1 MEAVHKFLYEF
12 MGSKNDF
19 IIPVYQ
25 RNYDWK
31 EENTK
36 TLFESLLFI
45 LKEDLKEDL
54 EEYFI
59 GAFTV
64 VNERSNKLLLIDGQQ
79 RFTTISLFLL
89 AIHNLLKAGDIQTE
103 KEDLKDEIL
112 DDYLKHPRK
121 KEEYVKLKQVNQDS
135 SAYEGLF
142 EIEKYKNEWK
152 TSNIYKNYNYLKE
165 AILEFCKD
173 EKKDVKLL
181 YEAFKKIKI
190 VNIELFPPKDR
201 PQLVFETINATG
213 KKLSDADLIR
223 NYILMDKTNDQQK
236 ELFENYWTAIEQNT
250 RYEEEKKT
258 REETT
263 KFIWYFLMCE
273 KSQNLKETDTYK
285 NFRAYINENYKEQ
298 EKLKEF
304 LQKAKRFSEYY
315 KWFSCPDKCNNIY
328 KSYFQT
334 LQDLNQATC
343 FPYLL
348 SLMDWW
354 EQDKSRS
361 LNVHTILEFIIH
373 YYVRRNICKEK
384 TNVYN
389 YFFPLIAKRIDN
401 QENDDSYLENFYR
414 VFANENSAFVPTD
427 PQVKASLQSIGLD
440 FYKLNSCQWIFEK
453 LVNQDSQNSED
464 KIKMGDI
471 IIEHVMPEKLTDD
484 WRRML
489 KIRDE
494 KTDVEAIHNN
504 YLHNLGNLTVTGYN
518 SKLGNRTF
526 KEKKGIYLNRPIAI
540 NRDFENIEIWDKK
553 TIQERTKKLAIKI
566 CEILKHQD
574 LKKYKTQTAIS
585 EAYISLE
592 AAIDLTKTRKGLDP
606 LEFKIYEESYHL
618 KKRNWN
624 VLITKVATVLYK
636 LDIKIFEK
644 MVDDPYIRFIANRE
658 FNIRDV
664 KIAYGIFLNT
674 NNSSFDTMKKIKKM
688 LQEYDLEAA
697 FKIKITNK

>member
-45 LKEDLKEDL
+45 LKEDL

-89 AIHNLLKAGDIQTE
+89 AIHNLLKAGDIQT
-103 KEDLKDEIL
+103 KENSLKDRIL
-112 DDYLKHPRK
+112 
-121 KEEYVKLKQVNQDS
+121 KEHLIDEYTEDKNKRIKLKQVNQDS

-142 EIEKYKNEWK
+142 EIENYKNEWK
-152 TSNIYKNYNYLKE
+152 TSNIYKNYDFLKDE
-165 AILEFCKD
+165 ILEFCNKGN
-173 EKKDVKLL
+173 DVKLL

-190 VNIELFPPKDR
+190 VNIELFPPKDK

-263 KFIWYFLMCE
+263 TFIWYFLMCE

-298 EKLKEF
+298 EKLKNF
-304 LQKAKRFSEYY
+304 LETAKRFSEYY

-334 LQDLNQATC
+334 LQDLKQTTC

-361 LNVHTILEFIIH
+361 LNVHTILQFIIH
-373 YYVRRNICKEK
+373 YYVRRNICKES
-384 TNVYN
+384 TTVYSK
-389 YFFPLIAKRIDN
+389 FFPLIDKRIERY
-401 QENDDSYLENFYR
+401 ENDDSYLNNFYR
-414 VFANENSAFVPTD
+414 VFANEISAFIPTD
-427 PQVKASLQSIGLD
+427 AQVKASLQSIGLH
-440 FYKLNSCQWIFEK
+440 FYKLKNSYKWIFEK
-453 LVNQDSQNSED
+453 LVNQDSKE
-464 KIKMGDI
+464 KIKMENI
-471 IIEHVMPEKLTDD
+471 TIERVMPEKLTDD

-489 KIRDE
+489 KAE
-494 KTDVEAIHNN
+494 NENANVEEIHNN
-504 YLHNLGNLTVTGYN
+504 YLHSLGNLTVTGYN
-518 SKLGNRTF
+518 SELKNKTF
-526 KEKKGIYLNRPIAI
+526 KEKKELMKAKSNIHLNKY
-540 NRDFENIEIWDKK
+540 FENIEIWDK
-553 TIQERTKKLAIKI
+553 EAIKERSKFLAGEI
-566 CEILKHQD
+566 CEVLKHQD

-592 AAIDLTKTRKGLDP
+592 EAIDLTKTRKELKP
-606 LEFKIYEESYHL
+606 LNFKILKKSYHL
-618 KKRNWN
+618 GKQNWSA
-624 VLITKVATVLYK
+624 LITKVATVLYEK
-636 LDIKIFEK
+636 DAQTFKNMVYNPDI
-644 MVDDPYIRFIANRE
+644 VFIANTNFERGTE
-658 FNIRDV
+658 
-664 KIAYGIFLNT
+664 IAENIFLNLRT
-674 NNSSFDTMKKIKKM
+674 KPHLMLKNIQKI